1 MTAAAARTSGLR
13 GVRVDVGASGPGAR
27 PRDDH
32 ARELGLPGGRS
43 RWVVCEDCGLVYQSP
58 RPGVAA
64 VGELYAGGD
73 YHEIRGGVPEHY
85 VQYSLRRSRGALDWA
100 GGQAQLHDRPGRAL
114 DIGCGVGGA
123 MVDLR
128 ERGWQVVGVEPDP
141 VLAEVGRTR
150 FGLEVRNGFFDSTTF
165 SDDESFDLV
174 YSCHVWEHLAAPRET
189 CMAAHELLAKTR
201 GHLLIVVPTFR
212 RARTLAWSCFTAPH
226 TYMFTE
232 VSLGNLLEATGF
244 DVVLHR
250 YAAGADTELW
260 LLARARTAPGAPGTR
275 HPAPRVARRRP
286 TRARHRPAACPARAA
301 RPARR
306 SRAHAE
312 GGPTEFT
319 ARLTRWSRSRL
330 DRVQSALTAVVG
342 LVSAPL
348 EQPPGDV
355 VPAVATA
362 QEAGVGHRQVRRR
375 VAEQSSVVALEQR
388 ALLPR

>member
-1 MTAAAARTSGLR
+1 MSTALLEHVACAVCGSTSARPAR
-13 GVRVDVGASGPGAR
+13 VRA

-32 ARELGLPGGRS
+32 ARQLGLPGGRS

-58 RPGVAA
+58 RPDVAA
-64 VGELYAGGD
+64 VGDLYSGGD

-85 VQYSLRRSRGALDWA
+85 VQYSLRRSRCALDWA
-100 GGQAQLHDRPGRAL
+100 GGQARLHDRPGRAL

-128 ERGWQVVGVEPDP
+128 DRGWQVVGVEPDP
-141 VLAEVGRTR
+141 VLADVGRTR

-165 SDDESFDLV
+165 SDGEAFDLV

-189 CMAAHELLAKTR
+189 CIAAHELLATTR

-260 LLARARTAPGAPGTR
+260 LLARARAM
-275 HPAPRVARRRP
+275 PAVSGRGNRRRES
-286 TRARHRPAACPARAA
+286 PAAVQRELVTVPLRAPLGLPGRLGDHVRTLMA
-301 RPARR
+301 D
-306 SRAHAE
+306 
-312 GGPTEFT
+312 PTEFK
-319 ARLTRWSRSRL
+319 ARLTRWSRGRL
-330 DRVQSALTAVVG
+330 VRVQAAL
-342 LVSAPL
+342 
-348 EQPPGDV
+348 
-355 VPAVATA
+355 
-362 QEAGVGHRQVRRR
+362 RR
-375 VAEQSSVVALEQR
+375 
-388 ALLPR
+388 

>member
-1 MTAAAARTSGLR
+1 MSTALLETVACAVCGSTSARPAR
-13 GVRVDVGASGPGAR
+13 VRA

-58 RPGVAA
+58 RLGVAA
-64 VGELYAGGD
+64 VGDLYAGGD

-128 ERGWQVVGVEPDP
+128 DRGWQVVGVEPDP

-150 FGLEVRNGFFDSTTF
+150 FGLEVRSGFFDGTTF
-165 SDDESFDLV
+165 VDGESFDLV

-232 VSLGNLLEATGF
+232 VSLGNLLEASGF

-260 LLARARTAPGAPGTR
+260 LLARARTG
-275 HPAPRVARRRP
+275 PAASGRVTRRRES
-286 TRARHRPAACPARAA
+286 PAAVQRELATVPLRAPLGLPGRLGDHVRTLMA
-301 RPARR
+301 D
-306 SRAHAE
+306 
-312 GGPTEFT
+312 PTEFT

-330 DRVQSALTAVVG
+330 ARVQSAL
-342 LVSAPL
+342 
-348 EQPPGDV
+348 
-355 VPAVATA
+355 
-362 QEAGVGHRQVRRR
+362 RR
-375 VAEQSSVVALEQR
+375 
-388 ALLPR
+388 